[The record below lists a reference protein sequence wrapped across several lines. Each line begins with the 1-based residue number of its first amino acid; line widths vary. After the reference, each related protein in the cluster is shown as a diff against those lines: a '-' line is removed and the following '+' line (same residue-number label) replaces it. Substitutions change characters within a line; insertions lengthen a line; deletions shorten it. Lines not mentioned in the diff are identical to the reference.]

1 MQTVRRLGVEE
12 VHGKLAVGSDVRLWA
27 QPHAAFLYNRF
38 HVCPHLQ
45 MTPYEAAFG
54 GKPYAGKICIFGET
68 VFAKMSTPY
77 KGGAQWV
84 VGAWMSPSS
93 GMRHVITDKGGIEA
107 ASVRRSADQQPP
119 GKFCG
124 LPWQVSSAVLRP
136 KTSKKIGPVAVT
148 FPIAAAPPTRDD
160 DEHGPSSDEE
170 ANAVE
175 EAAKNLTE
183 KGAASDTSEEM
194 IKGDRPPPSRTPSA
208 RREPGR
214 GSDEPSPAGKR
225 KAEHELSPDA
235 AYGEAQTGTK
245 RTLEEAQGEAQTS
258 TKRTQEEA
266 QGKTQ
271 TGTKRTQEEA
281 DLGEGTN
288 LMSIRLVETVDAEW
302 YAPGKGPEAAAPENG
317 LYEGDPVETIS
328 PKHIVTGNADQPPEL
343 APEALKDY
351 DDMAEVEE
359 IERLI
364 DMKVLVEPIVG
375 EEAELLTTTFATTW
389 KGGKGTWWRRA
400 RLVARQYRW
409 ANDMEAED
417 TFSPASIGSLLRH
430 IAVLSQSGEPRF
442 GYVT

>member
-1 MQTVRRLGVEE
+1 MG
-12 VHGKLAVGSDVRLWA
+12 
-27 QPHAAFLYNRF
+27 P
-38 HVCPHLQ
+38 
-45 MTPYEAAFG
+45 
-54 GKPYAGKICIFGET
+54 
-68 VFAKMSTPY
+68 
-77 KGGAQWV
+77 
-84 VGAWMSPSS
+84 SPSS
-93 GMRHVITDKGGIEA
+93 GMHHVITDRGGIEA
-107 ASVRRSADQQPP
+107 ASVRRAADQQPP

-136 KTSKKIGPVAVT
+136 KTGKKIGPVAVT

-175 EAAKNLTE
+175 EAAKNLVE

-194 IKGDRPPPSRTPSA
+194 IKGDRPPPSRTPSPRRQA

-214 GSDEPSPAGKR
+214 GSDEQSPAGKR

-235 AYGEAQTGTK
+235 AQGETQTGTK
-245 RTLEEAQGEAQTS
+245 RTLEETQGETQTS

-281 DLGEGTN
+281 DLGEGTDP
-288 LMSIRLVETVDAEW
+288 MSIRLVETVDAEW
-302 YAPGKGPEAAAPENG
+302 YAPGKSPETAAPENG
-317 LYEGDPVETIS
+317 LYEGDPEEAIN

-343 APEALKDY
+343 APESLKDY

-389 KGGKGTWWRRA
+389 KGEKGTWWRRA

-409 ANDMEAED
+409 ASDMEAED

-430 IAVLSQSGEPRF
+430 IAVLSQSCPALLCEALWP
-442 GYVT
+442 